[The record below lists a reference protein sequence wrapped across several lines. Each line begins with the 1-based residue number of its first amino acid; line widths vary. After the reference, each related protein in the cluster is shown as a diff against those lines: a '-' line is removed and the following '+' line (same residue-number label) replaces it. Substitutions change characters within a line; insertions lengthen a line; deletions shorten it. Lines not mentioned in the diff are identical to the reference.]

1 MKNLFMI
8 TVAAFFI
15 LSCTNNDAVE
25 QENADIKIE
34 SKASMAFT
42 DAVLRGWSDKK
53 NCLRGY
59 GDCAIAIIREGYPAE
74 GLFAV
79 RLELLGSTKMLM
91 TYTSDEESEDEG
103 GFLNFGNDTTLVSE
117 VANDLGYSSIVV
129 KAGMYEINRSEN
141 PKGQVILTI
150 EAD

>member
-8 TVAAFFI
+8 TLVSICF
-15 LSCTNNDAVE
+15 LSCSSNDITELDNNVDL
-25 QENADIKIE
+25 KIE
-34 SKASMAFT
+34 NKNMLST
-42 DAVLRGWSDKK
+42 DAILRGWSDKK

-59 GDCAIAIIREGYPAE
+59 GNCAIAIIREGYPAE

-79 RLELLGSTKMLM
+79 RLELLETTKMLM
-91 TYTSDEESEDEG
+91 TYTGDEESEDKGE
-103 GFLNFGNDTTLVSE
+103 FLNFGNDTILVSE

-129 KAGMYEINRSEN
+129 KAGTYEINRSEN

-150 EAD
+150 ESD